1 MKQDITLQKRYDEAA
16 KKAAENP
23 NDDSVK
29 PFLALDSILKEIDK
43 NGFMQMIDLDP
54 YFGETS
60 LPFKDQTDLLAESYP
75 EEFAFFKEFIDD
87 LQEEIELHFELT
99 EMYEDE
105 EFDQFVDDMKIIKSR
120 YTEAFNREYRE
131 RMYDFTKR
139 VIDDLL

>member
-60 LPFKDQTDLLAESYP
+60 LPFKDQTDLLAKTYP